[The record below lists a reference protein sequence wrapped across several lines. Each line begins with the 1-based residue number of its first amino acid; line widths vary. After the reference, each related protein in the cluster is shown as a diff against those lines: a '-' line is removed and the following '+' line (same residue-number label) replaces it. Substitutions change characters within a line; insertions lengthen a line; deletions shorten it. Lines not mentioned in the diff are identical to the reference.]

1 MYTCVYICP
10 IFPAPGNIRRE
21 AICIRSR
28 EKGTYIYV
36 YIYVYLCI
44 RMYINVINVL
54 YFLCPGPWA
63 ELIKQ
68 DNSAFSMQWC
78 TLNAILPRNFA
89 WLGNNTTHGQMEWFQ
104 RNFPNTTLLQTLIHI
119 STLLIL
125 QQNYLWAGHLIIL
138 LWITTLLEQESKNV
152 RFIAEKLLLP
162 RCK

>member
-1 MYTCVYICP
+1 MCYISCSWEYP
-10 IFPAPGNIRRE
+10 EGSNLYQIKRE
-21 AICIRSR
+21 
-28 EKGTYIYV
+28 GYIY
-36 YIYVYLCI
+36 
-44 RMYINVINVL
+44 VL

-125 QQNYLWAGHLIIL
+125 QQNYLKCYKWWPSQYKWAECTE
-138 LWITTLLEQESKNV
+138 LWGCN
-152 RFIAEKLLLP
+152 
-162 RCK
+162 CN